1 MNRLAK
7 RKLDRAALPRHAS
20 PAKEAK
26 DGQHNKDDDDDQ
38 KPGRHGDSFRWER
51 ADSTVSSAVFA
62 TCAVRGERNDSRLGE
77 RLRKTSQHR
86 EVGVKLD
93 TLKPTHSERGR
104 GTTCSASTR
113 GVAD

>member
-62 TCAVRGERNDSRLGE
+62 TCAAYAAS
-77 RLRKTSQHR
+77 
-86 EVGVKLD
+86 
-93 TLKPTHSERGR
+93 
-104 GTTCSASTR
+104 GTTRALVSACERRASIVR
-113 GVAD
+113 SA